1 MTKNTIPLDV
11 KQHKTRLYPLS
22 PSLSHTFQKPC
33 FLVKFPYKIT
43 PILLFPTPFLALN
56 DIQILCHSAT
66 NVPSSM
72 RNIRKEERKTKAN
85 QPIKMCLILEINTLN
100 TIAYACKHL
109 IRNRSY
115 DVT

>member
-11 KQHKTRLYPLS
+11 KQHKTRFYPLS

-56 DIQILCHSAT
+56 DIQILRLSAT
-66 NVPSSM
+66 NVPFLYTQYPQ
-72 RNIRKEERKTKAN
+72 RGKENKSESAYKN
-85 QPIKMCLILEINTLN
+85 VLN
-100 TIAYACKHL
+100 LGNKHA
-109 IRNRSY
+109 
-115 DVT
+115 

>member
-1 MTKNTIPLDV
+1 MTKNMIPLDA

-22 PSLSHTFQKPC
+22 PSLFHTSQKPC

-66 NVPSSM
+66 NVPFLYTQYPQRGKKNKSES
-72 RNIRKEERKTKAN
+72 
-85 QPIKMCLILEINTLN
+85 
-100 TIAYACKHL
+100 AYKNVPNLGSKHA
-109 IRNRSY
+109 
-115 DVT
+115 

>member
-1 MTKNTIPLDV
+1 MTKNMIPVDV

-22 PSLSHTFQKPC
+22 PSLSHTFQIPC
-33 FLVKFPYKIT
+33 FSVKFPYKIT

-56 DIQILCHSAT
+56 DIQILRHSAT
-66 NVPSSM
+66 NVHFLYTQYP
-72 RNIRKEERKTKAN
+72 
-85 QPIKMCLILEINTLN
+85 QIKMCLILKINTLN

-109 IRNRSY
+109 VRNRSY